1 METLEENKKGRM
13 FNPALQY
20 GVITAVGLILLG
32 LIQYLANLLAVSW
45 IPYIGYVIL
54 LAGIILGTIRF
65 RDEQCGGFINYGR
78 ALGFGTLTAFF
89 AALISGIFFFV
100 FYKYIAPD
108 ALERLKDLAEITML
122 EADPTVSDQQIELVR
137 QFVNPLLMLFS
148 SLLSYTFFGF
158 IFSLITSAFL
168 KKKDPMEV

>member
-1 METLEENKKGRM
+1 METLEEKKQGKM
-13 FNPALQY
+13 FSPALQY

-32 LIQYLANLLAVSW
+32 LIQYLSNLEAMTW
-45 IPYIGYVIL
+45 ISYLGYVIL
-54 LAGIILGTIRF
+54 LAGIVLGTIRF
-65 RDEQCGGFINYGR
+65 RNEQCDGFISYGR

-108 ALERLKDLAEITML
+108 ALERLKDLAEITLL
-122 EADPTVSDQQIELVR
+122 EADPNVSDQQIQLVR

-158 IFSLITSAFL
+158 IFSLIVSAFL